1 MIIKV
6 YMLCILGKQ
15 EGFGDK
21 LRSVMAQFHYAHEIR
36 KFVGQGI
43 PFNIHM
49 YVPEHHPD
57 TNEVFFERED
67 EAHLI
72 KVCSFWKNMY

>member
-1 MIIKV
+1 MV
-6 YMLCILGKQ
+6 
-15 EGFGDK
+15 
-21 LRSVMAQFHYAHEIR
+21 QFHYAHEIR
-36 KFVGQGI
+36 KFEDQRI

-57 TNEVFFERED
+57 TNEIFFERED

-72 KVCSFWKNMY
+72 KVRIFRRMYTELMTYSYIAYRKPY

>member
-1 MIIKV
+1 
-6 YMLCILGKQ
+6 MLCILGKQ